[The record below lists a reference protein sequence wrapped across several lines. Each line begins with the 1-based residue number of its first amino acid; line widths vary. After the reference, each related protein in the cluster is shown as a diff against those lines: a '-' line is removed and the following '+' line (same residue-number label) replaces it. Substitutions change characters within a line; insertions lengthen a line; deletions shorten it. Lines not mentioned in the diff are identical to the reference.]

1 MDEKKNTYLL
11 RVDEEHVKFLAQ
23 LFIDK
28 LAKESTFDRVVKKAI
43 TGVCEI
49 IVAIAV
55 FQLFK

>member
-1 MDEKKNTYLL
+1 MDKKKNTYLL

-28 LAKESTFDRVVKKAI
+28 LAKESIYDRVVKKSI
-43 TGVCEI
+43 TVLCEI

-55 FQLFK
+55 LLLLK